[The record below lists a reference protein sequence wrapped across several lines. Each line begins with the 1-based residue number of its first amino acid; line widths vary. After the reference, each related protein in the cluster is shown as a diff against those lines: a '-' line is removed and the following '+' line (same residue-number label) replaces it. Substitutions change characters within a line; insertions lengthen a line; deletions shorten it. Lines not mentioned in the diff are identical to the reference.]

1 MRIIFDIFVVV
12 LCATLV
18 NGNSPLSNS
27 IGVVIKGDAEEKNSK
42 KASGPIGTSGLSP
55 PGPAATSLS
64 SFSSSA
70 KAEKVAEG
78 LAKKET
84 EKNLLKKLIR
94 EDDSKRDNFG
104 HNKSNKIKIA
114 SSKVTPTLTKADLND
129 EDDDED
135 DDEAGGD
142 AKKNVVEKNE
152 QTSAITKQIMMGL
165 TYMAVS
171 RFVMKLD
178 FTNAK
183 TLQLCRGI
191 FAVYL
196 LGSQLL
202 FYFVKQRIEELNDQ
216 TLLDA
221 EQPFSLKGLQD
232 KIPMLSNLGKTVM
245 LCYVMLCYVMLCYV
259 MLYYVILCYVML
271 CYVMLCH
278 VMSCYVMLCYVL

>member
-1 MRIIFDIFVVV
+1 MKIIFDIFVVV

-27 IGVVIKGDAEEKNSK
+27 IGVVIKGDAEEKSTK
-42 KASGPIGTSGLSP
+42 KPSGPIGTSGLNP
-55 PGPAATSLS
+55 PGSAATSLS

-142 AKKNVVEKNE
+142 ANKNVVGKNE

-191 FAVYL
+191 FAAYL

-232 KIPMLSNLGKTVM
+232 KIPMLSNLGEVM
-245 LCYVMLCYVMLCYV
+245 LCYVMLCYVMLW
-259 MLYYVILCYVML
+259 YVILCYVM
-271 CYVMLCH
+271 
-278 VMSCYVMLCYVL
+278 